1 MTRKKKYLSIVDDG
15 FTVEGTIEFA
25 GELLIRGRVGGK
37 VKGDTVTIA
46 EEGVANAD
54 MKVSRLTVSGRF
66 EGDVHASEE
75 IVILSTGRCDGRV
88 QCRNLVVHE
97 GGQLNADV
105 RQIMQQDAY
114 REKKLSSPAKPV
126 IDL

>member
-15 FTVEGTIEFA
+15 FSVEGSIEFA

-46 EEGVANAD
+46 EEGVAKAD
-54 MKVSRLTVSGRF
+54 MKVHRLTISGRF
-66 EGDVHASEE
+66 DGDVHASEE
-75 IVILSTGRCDGRV
+75 LVVLATGRCDGRV
-88 QCRNLVVHE
+88 QCRNLIVHE

-105 RQIMQQDAY
+105 RQIERQEAY
-114 REKKLSSPAKPV
+114 REKKLSPPAKPV

>member
-1 MTRKKKYLSIVDDG
+1 LSRKKAFLSIIDDG
-15 FTVEGTIEFA
+15 FSVEGTIEFS

-46 EEGVANAD
+46 EEGTADAD
-54 MKVSRLTVSGRF
+54 MKVHRMTIGGRF
-66 EGDVHASEE
+66 QGDVHADEE
-75 IVILSTGRCDGRV
+75 LVVLATGKCDGRV

-105 RQIMQQDAY
+105 SQISRPDTY
-114 REKKLSSPAKPV
+114 REKKLSPATKPV

>member
-1 MTRKKKYLSIVDDG
+1 MTRKKTRLSIVDDG
-15 FTVEGTIEFA
+15 FSVEGTIQFT

-37 VKGDTVTIA
+37 IKGDTVTIA

-54 MKVSRLTVSGRF
+54 MNVDRLTIGGRF
-66 EGDVHASEE
+66 EGDAHAADEL
-75 IVILSTGRCDGRV
+75 VVLPTGQCNGRV

-97 GGQLNADV
+97 GGLLNADV
-105 RQIMQQDAY
+105 RQVDRQEAI
-114 REKKLSSPAKPV
+114 REKKLSSTAKPV

>member
-1 MTRKKKYLSIVDDG
+1 MTRKKTHLSIVDDG
-15 FTVEGTIEFA
+15 FSVEGTIEFT

-37 VKGDTVTIA
+37 VKGDIVTIA
-46 EEGVANAD
+46 EEGAANAD
-54 MKVSRLTVSGRF
+54 MKVRRLTVSGRF
-66 EGDVHASEE
+66 DGDVHAAEE
-75 IVILSTGRCDGRV
+75 LVVLSTGRCDGRV
-88 QCRNLVVHE
+88 QCGNIFVHE

-105 RQIMQQDAY
+105 RQIDRPEVF

>member
-1 MTRKKKYLSIVDDG
+1 LTRKKTYLSIVDDG
-15 FTVEGTIEFA
+15 FSVEGTIEFA

-54 MKVSRLTVSGRF
+54 MKVHRLTVSGHF
-66 EGDVHASEE
+66 EGDVHATEE
-75 IVILSTGRCDGRV
+75 LVVLPTGRCDGRV
-88 QCRNLVVHE
+88 QCRHLVVHE

-105 RQIMQQDAY
+105 RQIDRQEAY
-114 REKKLSSPAKPV
+114 HEKKLSSPAKPV

>member
-1 MTRKKKYLSIVDDG
+1 MSRKKTFLSIIDDG
-15 FTVEGTIEFA
+15 FSVEGTIEFS

-46 EEGVANAD
+46 EEGAADAD
-54 MKVSRLTVSGRF
+54 MKVHRLTIGGRF
-66 EGDVHASEE
+66 QGDVHADEE
-75 IVILSTGRCDGRV
+75 LVLLATGQCDGRV

-97 GGQLNADV
+97 GGRLNADV
-105 RQIMQQDAY
+105 SLITHPDSF
-114 REKKLSSPAKPV
+114 REKKLSPPAKPV

>member
-1 MTRKKKYLSIVDDG
+1 MSRKKTFLSIIDDG
-15 FTVEGTIEFA
+15 FSVEGTIEFS

-46 EEGVANAD
+46 EEGLADAD
-54 MKVSRLTVSGRF
+54 MNVHRLTIGGRF
-66 EGDVHASEE
+66 QGDVHADQEL
-75 IVILSTGRCDGRV
+75 VVLATGQCSGSV

-97 GGQLNADV
+97 GGQLNADI
-105 RQIMQQDAY
+105 RQISHPETY
-114 REKKLSSPAKPV
+114 REKKLSAAAKPV

>member
-1 MTRKKKYLSIVDDG
+1 LSRKKTHLSIVDDG
-15 FTVEGTIEFA
+15 FSLEGIIEFT

-37 VKGDTVTIA
+37 VKGDIVTIA

-54 MKVSRLTVSGRF
+54 MQVHRLSISGHF
-66 EGDVHASEE
+66 EGDVHVTEE
-75 IVILSTGRCDGRV
+75 LVVLPTGRCNGRV

-105 RQIMQQDAY
+105 RQIEHQEAY

>member
-15 FTVEGTIEFA
+15 FTMEGTIEFT

-37 VKGDTVTIA
+37 VKGDIVTIA

-75 IVILSTGRCDGRV
+75 LVILATGRCDGRV

-105 RQIMQQDAY
+105 RQIVQQDAY